1 MLKNNT
7 LLILSLFFSFFFTL
21 IISFPIKFPLQ
32 DDWNNIYLLSLDL
45 NSFKLLFVKENNH
58 IQILSR
64 LLLVLNY
71 KIFNLNFLFNQFASL
86 FLIMASLIIFLRFN
100 LKTNHFLTLL
110 FFISIFFSGRLFP
123 TITSSYNIVWLISLL
138 LIVFLSTCLKD
149 LEKLSVKIFFILF
162 LLIATISISIT
173 YLIFFVI
180 AFFLSKKKYKV
191 KIFYYIL
198 FFFLV
203 YFSINYYS
211 DIYLKNFNELTH
223 VKSNIINIF
232 YKINLFTIFISFFGT
247 LGNLFVPLI
256 KSSSFIAFL
265 IGLTQSLFLI
275 ITFKSNYFKF
285 NSENLFKFIIENQ
298 LIVIGFAFAFL
309 IAIFRGGDF
318 VEARFTVGSI
328 IFQLGFWLYFY
339 RFYFK
344 KKFYNL
350 VIALFFVLNIS
361 VGFFSPYLGVYW
373 QINQYVKSKN
383 VINCYKNA
391 NENNCEKIAYFEAFN
406 GGKWFNDKKFK
417 RSVDFLKNNKISIFY
432 E

>member
-173 YLIFFVI
+173 YLIFF
-180 AFFLSKKKYKV
+180 
-191 KIFYYIL
+191 
-198 FFFLV
+198 
-203 YFSINYYS
+203 
-211 DIYLKNFNELTH
+211 
-223 VKSNIINIF
+223 
-232 YKINLFTIFISFFGT
+232 
-247 LGNLFVPLI
+247 
-256 KSSSFIAFL
+256 
-265 IGLTQSLFLI
+265 
-275 ITFKSNYFKF
+275 
-285 NSENLFKFIIENQ
+285 
-298 LIVIGFAFAFL
+298 
-309 IAIFRGGDF
+309 
-318 VEARFTVGSI
+318 
-328 IFQLGFWLYFY
+328 
-339 RFYFK
+339 
-344 KKFYNL
+344 
-350 VIALFFVLNIS
+350 
-361 VGFFSPYLGVYW
+361 FFSF
-373 QINQYVKSKN
+373 
-383 VINCYKNA
+383 
-391 NENNCEKIAYFEAFN
+391 EK
-406 GGKWFNDKKFK
+406 
-417 RSVDFLKNNKISIFY
+417 KI
-432 E
+432 